1 MIGTMLTMGA
11 QWASSNLT
19 AKYSKENTA
28 KIKNMQQSFKRE
40 SQERSSRR
48 DYEKFRRSCAFQ
60 LEIEEISH
68 KERLGNID
76 QDFMSAI
83 ERRAYSDA
91 ISRRN
96 YPLNISP
103 YVIKKSVIP
112 ICGTQ
117 IYDSRKEVF
126 CILTGSN
133 DAAFN
138 KEILP
143 VLDDMLCE
151 LISQYWN
158 QSSMHT
164 MCYYPNTWNEKFTYT
179 DECIANLK
187 EILTTPT
194 ITVTPFFEEH
204 EGRNE
209 LYLKIHMWGVGDG
222 NGVASQIETDFFL
235 DKLPKKYETK
245 QINDI
250 VQNILPH
257 AVCAMA
263 QNIDVYYWTNYYQP
277 PIFPSLLPKLKIRL
291 DNEDLQSIS
300 ESYCELYKSLA
311 LGLLSTDNQSLP
323 LVKEIAE
330 VNLFNF
336 PQRSLNFLRSV
347 VDFSK
352 GESDSSSEL
361 IQETALSIYEA
372 KTDDSVKTLTEIDA
386 NRLLTDDFDTIIE
399 LIRIAK
405 DCNASSQIK
414 ELTDIIRR
422 KIAV

>member
-1 MIGTMLTMGA
+1 MGL

-19 AKYSKENTA
+19 TKYSKENTA
-28 KIKNMQQSFKRE
+28 KIKDMQQSFKRE

-164 MCYYPNTWNEKFTYT
+164 MCYYPNTWKESVTYT
-179 DECIANLK
+179 DERIANLK
-187 EILTTPT
+187 GILTIPT
-194 ITVTPFFEEH
+194 ITITPFFENH
-204 EGRNE
+204 EERNQ
-209 LYLKIHMWGVGDG
+209 LYIKIHMWGVGDG

-235 DKLPKKYETK
+235 DKLPKRYETK

-300 ESYCELYKSLA
+300 ESYCDLYKSLA
-311 LGLLSTDNQSLP
+311 LGSLSTDNQPLP

-347 VDFSK
+347 IDLSK
-352 GESDSSSEL
+352 GETDSSSEL
-361 IQETALSIYEA
+361 IQATALSIYEA
-372 KTDDSVKTLTEIDA
+372 KTGNSAKTLAEIDVET
-386 NRLLTDDFDTIIE
+386 LMMDDFDTILE
-399 LIRIAK
+399 LIHISK
-405 DCNASSQIK
+405 DSNAFCVAH
-414 ELTDIIRR
+414 ELTDVIRR
-422 KIAV
+422 GITIKG